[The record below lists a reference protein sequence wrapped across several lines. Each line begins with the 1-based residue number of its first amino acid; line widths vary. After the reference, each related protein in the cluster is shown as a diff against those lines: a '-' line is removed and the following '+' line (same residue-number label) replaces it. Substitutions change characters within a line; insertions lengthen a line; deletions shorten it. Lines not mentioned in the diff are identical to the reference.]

1 MPVLFIYF
9 FASELKFGKEIS
21 EPSSYSLV
29 VLEAILQDQNVI
41 KSKIPDFPTIT
52 GLSNFFL
59 DHKSTQMDFT
69 YRASFVIRLRIK
81 RLGIS
86 SAVDPSALT
95 NHSNIYHLF
104 AVDLS
109 SNEDRITTMIAIPAS
124 DNQKFQKS
132 NDYVSL
138 TPKSRF
144 IVLVFFLE
152 FFLK

>member
-1 MPVLFIYF
+1 
-9 FASELKFGKEIS
+9 
-21 EPSSYSLV
+21 
-29 VLEAILQDQNVI
+29 
-41 KSKIPDFPTIT
+41 
-52 GLSNFFL
+52 
-59 DHKSTQMDFT
+59 MDFT